1 MNKNLTAQNRLDKI
15 CYQRIQSA
23 DFAHPSLKIKRITLF
38 KHFKHFGGAK

>member
-23 DFAHPSLKIKRITLF
+23 HFASPSLKIKLITLL
-38 KHFKHFGGAK
+38 KNVGGAK